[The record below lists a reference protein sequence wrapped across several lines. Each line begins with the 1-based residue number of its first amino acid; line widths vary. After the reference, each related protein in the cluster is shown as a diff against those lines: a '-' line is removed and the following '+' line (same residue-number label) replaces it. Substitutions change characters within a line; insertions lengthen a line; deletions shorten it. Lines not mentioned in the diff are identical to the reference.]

1 MHPWPKKSNESQNNL
16 GESCNF
22 IRWICKCPSPG
33 VDYAFS
39 LLVWQTTW
47 HHVFHCPLLLLLRSF
62 VSYMVRAQNMRRARA
77 LFRMEVIRKKTSSRS
92 DAEMCRQTT
101 KGSSW
106 VTDWQKTYMAV
117 VADALFS
124 RFFPSFLFTAR
135 YNINTTNTCDVS
147 RYK

>member
-1 MHPWPKKSNESQNNL
+1 
-16 GESCNF
+16 
-22 IRWICKCPSPG
+22 
-33 VDYAFS
+33 
-39 LLVWQTTW
+39 
-47 HHVFHCPLLLLLRSF
+47 
-62 VSYMVRAQNMRRARA
+62 MVRAQNMRRARA

-124 RFFPSFLFTAR
+124 RFFPPPFSSQQDIISTPQIL
-135 YNINTTNTCDVS
+135 VM
-147 RYK
+147 